1 MDKLTSSSMAL
12 RTTVI
17 LAALVVIL
25 AGIKAASPIV
35 VPFVLSAFLAVI
47 CNPAI
52 VLMTRCR
59 LPKWLAVMLLMAFI
73 VLMGLWL
80 TSLVGRSV
88 NEFSTQIPVYRQQL
102 IEQFSWI
109 IERLQGF
116 NIQISQQKVLD
127 YFDPGMALS
136 MTTNMLSGV
145 GNVMANLFLI
155 ILTIVFMLFEAQSLP
170 KKVHLA
176 MDDPD
181 MRLKQIDRFL
191 QSVNQYM
198 VIKTLVSLAT
208 AFIVGLGLSII
219 GVDYALL
226 WAVLAFLFNYIPN
239 IGSIIAAI
247 PAVLLALIQLG
258 PAAAGGTALLYLGTN
273 MVMGNVVEPKFMG
286 KGLGLST
293 LVVFLSLIFWGWL
306 LGSVGMLLSVPLT
319 MIVKIGLES
328 SKGGS
333 WLAILLA
340 DDAELDMGNEVQS
353 PPALTSGLN
362 AELADESGRESLDDE
377 GTGLG
382 IDKATDSDPDSDNKA
397 TADEATEAKSQP

>member
-1 MDKLTSSSMAL
+1 MKGIQQSPMAV
-12 RTTVI
+12 RSFVVMACVVI
-17 LAALVVIL
+17 IL
-25 AGIKAASPIV
+25 AGIKTASPIV

-52 VLMTRCR
+52 VLMTRYHI
-59 LPKWLAVMLLMAFI
+59 PKWLSIILLMGFI

-80 TSLVGRSV
+80 ASLVGSSV
-88 NEFSTQIPVYRQQL
+88 TEFSKEMPKYREQL
-102 IEQFSWI
+102 IEQFAWI
-109 IERLQGF
+109 LEKLKDF
-116 NIQISQQKVLD
+116 NIQISKQKVLD

-155 ILTIVFMLFEAQSLP
+155 ILTIVFMLFEAQSMP
-170 KKVHLA
+170 RKFHLA
-176 MDDPD
+176 LDAPD
-181 MRLKQIDRFL
+181 KRLQQIDKFL

-208 AFIVGLGLSII
+208 AVVVGIGLTII

-226 WAVLAFLFNYIPN
+226 WAVIAFLFNYIPN

-247 PAVLLALIQLG
+247 PAVLLAFIQMG
-258 PAAAGGTALLYLGTN
+258 PGAAGITGLLYVGTN
-273 MVMGNVVEPKFMG
+273 MVMGNMVEPRFMG
-286 KGLGLST
+286 RGLGLST

-328 SKGGS
+328 SQSGS
-333 WLAILLA
+333 WLATLLSDNVDELPSESSHNVETETETETA
-340 DDAELDMGNEVQS
+340 TETATVSSDANNHQ
-353 PPALTSGLN
+353 A
-362 AELADESGRESLDDE
+362 
-377 GTGLG
+377 
-382 IDKATDSDPDSDNKA
+382 DSDVTDDVANDHDVENAAKA
-397 TADEATEAKSQP
+397 STKDA

>member
-1 MDKLTSSSMAL
+1 MKGIQESPMAV
-12 RTTVI
+12 RSFVVMACVVI
-17 LAALVVIL
+17 IL
-25 AGIKAASPIV
+25 AGIKTASPIV

-52 VLMTRCR
+52 VWLSKYRV
-59 LPKWLAVMLLMAFI
+59 PKWLSIILLMAFI

-80 TSLVGRSV
+80 ASLVGSSV
-88 NEFSTQIPVYRQQL
+88 NEFSKQMPVYRQQL
-102 IEQFSWI
+102 IEQFAWV
-109 IERLQGF
+109 IEKLQSL
-116 NIQISQQKVLD
+116 NIQISKQKVLD

-170 KKVHLA
+170 KKFHLA
-176 MDDPD
+176 LDDPD
-181 MRLKQIDRFL
+181 MRLKQIDKFL
-191 QSVNQYM
+191 HSVNQYM

-208 AFIVGLGLSII
+208 AGVIGIGLSII

-226 WAVLAFLFNYIPN
+226 WAVIAFLFNYIPN

-247 PAVLLALIQLG
+247 PAVLLAFIQMG
-258 PAAAGGTALLYLGTN
+258 PGAAGITGLLYLGTN
-273 MVMGNVVEPKFMG
+273 MVMGNVVEPRFMG
-286 KGLGLST
+286 RGLGLST

-328 SKGGS
+328 SQSGG
-333 WLAILLA
+333 WLSILLSDDVEDIVNQIENIEQVVASSA
-340 DDAELDMGNEVQS
+340 DDTVQQ
-353 PPALTSGLN
+353 T
-362 AELADESGRESLDDE
+362 DESPVNTDDE
-377 GTGLG
+377 QS
-382 IDKATDSDPDSDNKA
+382 KPS
-397 TADEATEAKSQP
+397 

>member
-1 MDKLTSSSMAL
+1 MKGIQQSPMAV
-12 RTTVI
+12 RSFVVMACVVI
-17 LAALVVIL
+17 IL
-25 AGIKAASPIV
+25 AGIKTASPIV

-52 VLMTRCR
+52 VLMTRYHI
-59 LPKWLAVMLLMAFI
+59 PKWLSIILLMGFI

-80 TSLVGRSV
+80 ASLVGSSV
-88 NEFSTQIPVYRQQL
+88 TEFSKEMPKYREQL
-102 IEQFSWI
+102 IEQFAWI
-109 IERLQGF
+109 LEKLKDF
-116 NIQISQQKVLD
+116 NIQISKQKVLD

-155 ILTIVFMLFEAQSLP
+155 ILTIVFMLFEAQSMP
-170 KKVHLA
+170 RKFHLA
-176 MDDPD
+176 LDAPD
-181 MRLKQIDRFL
+181 KRLQQIDKFL

-208 AFIVGLGLSII
+208 AVVVGIGLTII

-226 WAVLAFLFNYIPN
+226 WAVIAFLFNYIPN

-247 PAVLLALIQLG
+247 PAVLLAFIQMG
-258 PAAAGGTALLYLGTN
+258 PGAAGITGLLYVGTN
-273 MVMGNVVEPKFMG
+273 MVMGNMVEPRFMG
-286 KGLGLST
+286 RGLGLST

-328 SKGGS
+328 SQSGS
-333 WLAILLA
+333 WLATLLSDNVDELPSESSHNVETETETETA
-340 DDAELDMGNEVQS
+340 TETATVSSDANNHH
-353 PPALTSGLN
+353 A
-362 AELADESGRESLDDE
+362 
-377 GTGLG
+377 
-382 IDKATDSDPDSDNKA
+382 DSDVTDDVANDHDVENAAKA
-397 TADEATEAKSQP
+397 STKDA

>member
-1 MDKLTSSSMAL
+1 MKGIQQSPMAV
-12 RTTVI
+12 RSFVVMACVVI
-17 LAALVVIL
+17 IL
-25 AGIKAASPIV
+25 AGIKTASPIV

-52 VLMTRCR
+52 VLLSRYR
-59 LPKWLAVMLLMAFI
+59 IPKWLSIILLMAFI

-80 TSLVGRSV
+80 ASLVGSSI
-88 NEFSTQIPVYRQQL
+88 NEFSKQMPVYRQQL
-102 IEQFSWI
+102 IEQFAWI
-109 IERLQGF
+109 IEKLQSF
-116 NIQISQQKVLD
+116 NIQISKQKVLD

-170 KKVHLA
+170 KKFHLA
-176 MDDPD
+176 LDDPD
-181 MRLKQIDRFL
+181 MRLKQIDKFL
-191 QSVNQYM
+191 HSVNQYM

-208 AFIVGLGLSII
+208 AGVIGIGLSII

-226 WAVLAFLFNYIPN
+226 WAVIAFLFNYIPN

-247 PAVLLALIQLG
+247 PAVLLAFIQMG
-258 PAAAGGTALLYLGTN
+258 PGAAGITGLLYVGTN
-273 MVMGNVVEPKFMG
+273 MVMGNVVEPRFMG
-286 KGLGLST
+286 RGLGLST

-328 SKGGS
+328 SQSGG
-333 WLAILLA
+333 WLAILLSDDVEDIVNQPENVEQVAVTSA
-340 DDAELDMGNEVQS
+340 DDTAQQ
-353 PPALTSGLN
+353 T
-362 AELADESGRESLDDE
+362 DESPVNTDDE
-377 GTGLG
+377 QS
-382 IDKATDSDPDSDNKA
+382 KPS
-397 TADEATEAKSQP
+397 

>member
-1 MDKLTSSSMAL
+1 MAFV
-12 RTTVI
+12 VI
-17 LAALVVIL
+17 IL

-35 VPFVLSAFLAVI
+35 VPFVLSCFIAVI

-52 VLMTRCR
+52 VLMTKYR
-59 LPKWLAVMLLMAFI
+59 LPKWLAVILLMGFI

-80 TSLVGRSV
+80 ASLVGSSI
-88 NEFSTQIPVYRQQL
+88 NEFSKQLPQYRDQL
-102 IEQFSWI
+102 VEQFSWVLHK
-109 IERLQGF
+109 LQAL
-116 NIQISQQKVLD
+116 NIQISKEQVLA

-170 KKVHLA
+170 KKLHLA
-176 MDDPD
+176 LDDPD
-181 MRLKQIDRFL
+181 MRLQQIDRFL

-208 AFIVGLGLSII
+208 GLIVGIGLAFI

-226 WAVLAFLFNYIPN
+226 WAVIAFLFNYIPN

-247 PAVLLALIQLG
+247 PAVLLAFIQLG
-258 PAAAGGTALLYLGTN
+258 PAAAGGTALLYIGAN

-286 KGLGLST
+286 RGLGLST

-319 MIVKIGLES
+319 MVVKIALES
-328 SKGGS
+328 SKSGS
-333 WLAILLA
+333 WLAILLS
-340 DDAELDMGNEVQS
+340 DDVDDKLVSQS
-353 PPALTSGLN
+353 TSTTPVS
-362 AELADESGRESLDDE
+362 EP
-377 GTGLG
+377 
-382 IDKATDSDPDSDNKA
+382 IDTHSTDK
-397 TADEATEAKSQP
+397 K

>member
-1 MDKLTSSSMAL
+1 MKGIQESSMAV
-12 RTTVI
+12 RSFVV
-17 LAALVVIL
+17 LACVVIIL
-25 AGIKAASPIV
+25 SAIKTASPIV

-52 VLMTRCR
+52 VLMSRFR
-59 LPKWLAVMLLMAFI
+59 IPKWLSIILLMAFI

-80 TSLVGRSV
+80 ASLVGSSIT
-88 NEFSTQIPVYRQQL
+88 EFSKQMPVYRQQL
-102 IEQFSWI
+102 IEQFAWV
-109 IERLQGF
+109 IEKLQSL
-116 NIQISQQKVLD
+116 NIQISKQKVLD

-155 ILTIVFMLFEAQSLP
+155 VLTIVFMLFEAQSLP
-170 KKVHLA
+170 KKLHLA
-176 MDDPD
+176 LDDPD
-181 MRLKQIDRFL
+181 MRLKQIDKFL

-208 AFIVGLGLSII
+208 AVVIGIGLTII

-226 WAVLAFLFNYIPN
+226 WAVIAFLFNYIPN
-239 IGSIIAAI
+239 IGSIIAAV
-247 PAVLLALIQLG
+247 PAVLLAFIQMG
-258 PAAAGGTALLYLGTN
+258 PGAAGITGLLYIGTN
-273 MVMGNVVEPKFMG
+273 MVMGNVVEPRFMG

-328 SKGGS
+328 SQSGS
-333 WLAILLA
+333 WLAILLSDDVEDKLPEAAPLVITTIMEGEVA
-340 DDAELDMGNEVQS
+340 D
-353 PPALTSGLN
+353 
-362 AELADESGRESLDDE
+362 
-377 GTGLG
+377 
-382 IDKATDSDPDSDNKA
+382 
-397 TADEATEAKSQP
+397 TAITEATEESNKEI

>member
-1 MDKLTSSSMAL
+1 MKGIQESPMAV
-12 RTTVI
+12 RSFVVMACVVI
-17 LAALVVIL
+17 IL
-25 AGIKAASPIV
+25 AGIKTASPIV

-52 VLMTRCR
+52 VWLSKYRV
-59 LPKWLAVMLLMAFI
+59 PKWLSIILLMAFI

-80 TSLVGRSV
+80 ASLVGSSV
-88 NEFSTQIPVYRQQL
+88 NEFSKQMPAYRQQL
-102 IEQFSWI
+102 IEQFAWV
-109 IERLQGF
+109 IEKLQSL
-116 NIQISQQKVLD
+116 NIQISKQKVLD

-170 KKVHLA
+170 KKFHLA
-176 MDDPD
+176 LDDPD
-181 MRLKQIDRFL
+181 MRLKQIDKFL
-191 QSVNQYM
+191 HSVNQYM

-208 AFIVGLGLSII
+208 AGVIGIGLSII

-226 WAVLAFLFNYIPN
+226 WAVIAFLFNYIPN

-247 PAVLLALIQLG
+247 PAVLLAFIQIG
-258 PAAAGGTALLYLGTN
+258 PGAAGITGLLYLGTN
-273 MVMGNVVEPKFMG
+273 MVMGNVVEPRFMG
-286 KGLGLST
+286 RGLGLST

-328 SKGGS
+328 SQSGG
-333 WLAILLA
+333 WLSILLS
-340 DDAELDMGNEVQS
+340 DDVEDIVNQTENIEQVVASSVDDTVQQ
-353 PPALTSGLN
+353 T
-362 AELADESGRESLDDE
+362 DESPVNTDDE
-377 GTGLG
+377 QS
-382 IDKATDSDPDSDNKA
+382 KPS
-397 TADEATEAKSQP
+397 

>member
-1 MDKLTSSSMAL
+1 MKGIQQSSMAV
-12 RTTVI
+12 RSFVVMACVVI
-17 LAALVVIL
+17 IL
-25 AGIKAASPIV
+25 AGIKTASPIV

-52 VLMTRCR
+52 VLLSKYRI
-59 LPKWLAVMLLMAFI
+59 PKWLSIILLMAFI

-80 TSLVGRSV
+80 ASLVGSSI
-88 NEFSTQIPVYRQQL
+88 NEFSKQMPVYRQQL
-102 IEQFSWI
+102 IEQFAWI
-109 IERLQGF
+109 IEKLQSF
-116 NIQISQQKVLD
+116 NIQISKQKVLD

-170 KKVHLA
+170 KKFHLA
-176 MDDPD
+176 LDDPD
-181 MRLKQIDRFL
+181 MRLKQIDKFL
-191 QSVNQYM
+191 HSVNQYM

-208 AFIVGLGLSII
+208 AGVIGIGLSII

-226 WAVLAFLFNYIPN
+226 WAVIAFLFNYIPN

-247 PAVLLALIQLG
+247 PAVLLAFIQMG
-258 PAAAGGTALLYLGTN
+258 PGAAGITGLLYVGTN
-273 MVMGNVVEPKFMG
+273 MVMGNVIEPRFMG
-286 KGLGLST
+286 RGLGLST

-328 SKGGS
+328 SQSGG
-333 WLAILLA
+333 WLAILLSDDVEDIVNQPENVEQVAATSA
-340 DDAELDMGNEVQS
+340 DDTAQQ
-353 PPALTSGLN
+353 T
-362 AELADESGRESLDDE
+362 DESPVNTDDE
-377 GTGLG
+377 QS
-382 IDKATDSDPDSDNKA
+382 KPS
-397 TADEATEAKSQP
+397 

>member
-1 MDKLTSSSMAL
+1 MNGLQQSPMAV
-12 RTTVI
+12 RSFVVMACVVI
-17 LAALVVIL
+17 IL
-25 AGIKAASPIV
+25 AGIKTASPIV

-52 VLMTRCR
+52 VLMTRYR
-59 LPKWLAVMLLMAFI
+59 IPKWLSIILMMGFI

-80 TSLVGRSV
+80 ASLVGSSV
-88 NEFSTQIPVYRQQL
+88 TEFSKEMPKYREQL
-102 IEQFSWI
+102 IEQFAWI
-109 IERLQGF
+109 LEKLQDF

-155 ILTIVFMLFEAQSLP
+155 ILTIVFMLFEAQSMP
-170 KKVHLA
+170 RKFHLA
-176 MDDPD
+176 LDAPD
-181 MRLKQIDRFL
+181 KRLKQIDKFL

-208 AFIVGLGLSII
+208 AVVVGIGLTII

-226 WAVLAFLFNYIPN
+226 WAVIAFLFNYIPN

-247 PAVLLALIQLG
+247 PAVLLAFIQMG
-258 PAAAGGTALLYLGTN
+258 PGAAGITGLLYVGTN
-273 MVMGNVVEPKFMG
+273 MVMGNVIEPRFMG
-286 KGLGLST
+286 RGLGLST

-328 SKGGS
+328 SQSGS
-333 WLAILLA
+333 WLATLLSDNVDELPSESSHNVETETETA
-340 DDAELDMGNEVQS
+340 TVSSDANNHQ
-353 PPALTSGLN
+353 A
-362 AELADESGRESLDDE
+362 
-377 GTGLG
+377 
-382 IDKATDSDPDSDNKA
+382 DSDVTDDVANDHDVENAAKA
-397 TADEATEAKSQP
+397 KASTKDA

>member
-1 MDKLTSSSMAL
+1 MTRPNAPSAAYRGFAIMAFV
-12 RTTVI
+12 VI
-17 LAALVVIL
+17 IL

-35 VPFVLSAFLAVI
+35 VPFVLSSFLAVV

-52 VLMTRCR
+52 GLMTRFR
-59 LPKWLAVMLLMAFI
+59 LPKWLAVILLMGFI

-80 TSLVGRSV
+80 ASVVGSSI
-88 NEFSTQIPVYRQQL
+88 NEFSKQLPQYRVQL
-102 IEQFSWI
+102 IEQFEWI
-109 IERLQGF
+109 LQKLDNF
-116 NIQISQQKVLD
+116 NIRISKDQVLA

-170 KKVHLA
+170 KKLHLA
-176 MDDPD
+176 LDDPD
-181 MRLKQIDRFL
+181 MRLQQIERFL

-208 AFIVGLGLSII
+208 GIIVGIGLSII

-226 WAVLAFLFNYIPN
+226 WAVVAFLFNYIPN

-247 PAVLLALIQLG
+247 PAVLLAFIQLG
-258 PAAAGGTALLYLGTN
+258 PAAAGATTLLYVGVN
-273 MVMGNVVEPKFMG
+273 MIMGNIIEPKFMG
-286 KGLGLST
+286 RGLGLST

-319 MIVKIGLES
+319 MVVKIALES
-328 SKGGS
+328 SKSGN
-333 WLAILLA
+333 WLAILLS
-340 DDAELDMGNEVQS
+340 DDVDDDYIVNNRANE
-353 PPALTSGLN
+353 TSAG
-362 AELADESGRESLDDE
+362 DEIDTSTTES
-377 GTGLG
+377 
-382 IDKATDSDPDSDNKA
+382 K
-397 TADEATEAKSQP
+397 

>member
-1 MDKLTSSSMAL
+1 MKGIQQSPMAV
-12 RTTVI
+12 RSFVVMACVVI
-17 LAALVVIL
+17 IL
-25 AGIKAASPIV
+25 AGIKTASPIV

-52 VLMTRCR
+52 VLMTRYHI
-59 LPKWLAVMLLMAFI
+59 PKWLSIILLMGFI

-80 TSLVGRSV
+80 ASLVGSSV
-88 NEFSTQIPVYRQQL
+88 TEFSKEMPKYREQL
-102 IEQFSWI
+102 IEQFAWI
-109 IERLQGF
+109 LEKLKDF
-116 NIQISQQKVLD
+116 NIQISKQKVLD

-155 ILTIVFMLFEAQSLP
+155 ILTIVFMLFEAQSMP
-170 KKVHLA
+170 RKFHLA
-176 MDDPD
+176 LDAPD
-181 MRLKQIDRFL
+181 KRLQQIDKFL

-208 AFIVGLGLSII
+208 AVVVGIGLTII

-226 WAVLAFLFNYIPN
+226 WAVIAFLFNYIPN

-247 PAVLLALIQLG
+247 PAVLLAFIQMG
-258 PAAAGGTALLYLGTN
+258 PGAAGITGLLYVGTN
-273 MVMGNVVEPKFMG
+273 MVMGNVIEPRFMG
-286 KGLGLST
+286 RGLGLST

-328 SKGGS
+328 SQSGS
-333 WLAILLA
+333 WLATLLSDNVDELPSESSRNVETATATATATETATVSSDA
-340 DDAELDMGNEVQS
+340 DNHHA
-353 PPALTSGLN
+353 
-362 AELADESGRESLDDE
+362 
-377 GTGLG
+377 
-382 IDKATDSDPDSDNKA
+382 DSDVTDDVANDHDVENAAKA
-397 TADEATEAKSQP
+397 STKDA

>member
-1 MDKLTSSSMAL
+1 MKGLQQSPMAV
-12 RTTVI
+12 RSFVVMACVVI
-17 LAALVVIL
+17 IL
-25 AGIKAASPIV
+25 AGIKTASPIV

-52 VLMTRCR
+52 VLMTRYR
-59 LPKWLAVMLLMAFI
+59 IPKWLSIILLMGFI

-80 TSLVGRSV
+80 ASLVGSSV
-88 NEFSTQIPVYRQQL
+88 TEFSKEMPKYREQL
-102 IEQFSWI
+102 IEQFAWI
-109 IERLQGF
+109 LEKLQDF

-155 ILTIVFMLFEAQSLP
+155 ILTIVFMLFEAQSMP
-170 KKVHLA
+170 RKFHLA
-176 MDDPD
+176 LDAPD
-181 MRLKQIDRFL
+181 KRLQQIDKFL

-208 AFIVGLGLSII
+208 AVVVGIGLTII

-226 WAVLAFLFNYIPN
+226 WAVIAFLFNYIPN

-247 PAVLLALIQLG
+247 PAVLLAFIQMG
-258 PAAAGGTALLYLGTN
+258 PGAAGITGLLYVGTN
-273 MVMGNVVEPKFMG
+273 MVMGNMVEPRFMG
-286 KGLGLST
+286 RGLGLST

-328 SKGGS
+328 SDSGN
-333 WLAILLA
+333 WLAILLSDDNDDSPNESA
-340 DDAELDMGNEVQS
+340 NNVKADAEI
-353 PPALTSGLN
+353 A
-362 AELADESGRESLDDE
+362 AEDCHRDDDDE
-377 GTGLG
+377 QVNNDVNSGVS
-382 IDKATDSDPDSDNKA
+382 SDVDNDHSVGSDTK
-397 TADEATEAKSQP
+397 AKSSTTNA